1 MVNERI
7 EIEILDAAE
16 RLFELYGY
24 KKTTIEEIA
33 QEAKIGKGSVYLH
46 YKSKED
52 IGLCWLSR
60 LHSHIYTALEE
71 TANGPGT
78 AQERIREIL
87 VRRVE
92 LRHDVFRRHRRS
104 MDEALS
110 TLRELCREK
119 REKFHRREA
128 ELIAQLIRDGAS
140 KGEVYAIDPS
150 VAGESMILATNS
162 LLPYT
167 LSPQQLGEMEAV
179 MHKAANLADLLIRAI
194 EVKGGDK

>member
-46 YKSKED
+46 FKSKED

-60 LHSHIYTALEE
+60 LHSHIYTSLEE
-71 TANGPGT
+71 TAKGPGT
-78 AQERIREIL
+78 VQERIRELL

-92 LRHDVFRRHRRS
+92 LRHDVFRKHRRS

-110 TLRELCREK
+110 TLKELCREK
-119 REKFHRREA
+119 RENFHRREA
-128 ELIAQLIRDGAS
+128 ELIAELIREGAS
-140 KGEVYAIDPS
+140 KGEVYAKDPS
-150 VAGESMILATNS
+150 AAGESMILATNS

-167 LSPQQLGEMEAV
+167 LSPQQLGEMGAV